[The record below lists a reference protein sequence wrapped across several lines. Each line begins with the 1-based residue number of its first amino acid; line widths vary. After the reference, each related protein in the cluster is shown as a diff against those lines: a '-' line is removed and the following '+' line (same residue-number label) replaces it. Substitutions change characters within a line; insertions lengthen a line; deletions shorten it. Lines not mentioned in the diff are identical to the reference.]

1 MEKMVD
7 ESCSN
12 MEKIKET
19 VKEIFTTYLQQK
31 GHRKTPER
39 YAILDEI
46 YSHTGHFDIES
57 LYVFM
62 KNKNYRVSRAT
73 LYNTIELL
81 LDCKLVIKHQFGN
94 NIAQFE
100 KAFNNRYHEHL
111 ICQKCGKVEEFA
123 NSRINES
130 SNILKINTNFL
141 CITTFCIFMDCVR
154 PVGRVSDFSG
164 FFCLQ

>member
-1 MEKMVD
+1 
-7 ESCSN
+7 

-19 VKEIFTTYLQQK
+19 VKEIFTTYLQQQ

-46 YSHTGHFDIES
+46 YSHAGHFDIES

-73 LYNTIELL
+73 LYNTIDLL
-81 LDCKLVIKHQFGN
+81 LECKLVIKHQFGN

-100 KAFNNRYHEHL
+100 RAYNNKKHEH
-111 ICQKCGKVEEFA
+111 IVCKICGKVEEFSD
-123 NSRINES
+123 SRLEEIVEHVE
-130 SNILKINTNFL
+130 KY
-141 CITTFCIFMDCVR
+141 
-154 PVGRVSDFSG
+154 DFSVHHHMLYIYG
-164 FFCLQ
+164 ICHDCKLAGKK

>member
-81 LDCKLVIKHQFGN
+81 LDCKLVIKHRFGN

-123 NSRINES
+123 DSRINEVVEHIEDKYQFS
-130 SNILKINTNFL
+130 VHHHLLYIYGL
-141 CITTFCIFMDCVR
+141 CKACR
-154 PVGRVSDFSG
+154 ESE
-164 FFCLQ
+164 

>member
-1 MEKMVD
+1 MLGG
-7 ESCSN
+7 
-12 MEKIKET
+12 
-19 VKEIFTTYLQQK
+19 F
-31 GHRKTPER
+31 
-39 YAILDEI
+39 
-46 YSHTGHFDIES
+46 
-57 LYVFM
+57 FM

-123 NSRINES
+123 DSRINEVVEHIEDKYQFS
-130 SNILKINTNFL
+130 VHHHLLYIYGL
-141 CITTFCIFMDCVR
+141 CKACR
-154 PVGRVSDFSG
+154 ESE
-164 FFCLQ
+164 

>member
-1 MEKMVD
+1 
-7 ESCSN
+7 

-46 YSHTGHFDIES
+46 YSHSGHFDIES

-73 LYNTIELL
+73 LYNTIDLL
-81 LDCKLVIKHQFGN
+81 LECKLVIKHQFGN

-100 KAFNNRYHEHL
+100 RAYNNRKHEH
-111 ICQKCGKVEEFA
+111 IVCKVCGKVEEFA
-123 NSRINES
+123 DSRLEDIVEHVEEKYDFTVHHHMLYIYGIC
-130 SNILKINTNFL
+130 SNCKLAGKK
-141 CITTFCIFMDCVR
+141 
-154 PVGRVSDFSG
+154 
-164 FFCLQ
+164 

>member
-1 MEKMVD
+1 
-7 ESCSN
+7 

-46 YSHTGHFDIES
+46 YSHAGHFDIES

-73 LYNTIELL
+73 LYNTIDLL
-81 LDCKLVIKHQFGN
+81 LECKLVIKHQFGN

-100 KAFNNRYHEHL
+100 RAYNNKKHEH
-111 ICQKCGKVEEFA
+111 IVCKICGKVEEFSD
-123 NSRINES
+123 SRLEEIVEHVEEKYDISVHHHMLYIYGICHNCK
-130 SNILKINTNFL
+130 LAGKK
-141 CITTFCIFMDCVR
+141 
-154 PVGRVSDFSG
+154 
-164 FFCLQ
+164 